1 MNNQNQQQ
9 ISSTQPQ
16 ILALPGMGDL
26 LKRTF
31 SVYKARLGTFLGI
44 MVFPLICSVFF
55 LILPAN
61 LKKNLLLGISL
72 FIIFWLAVMVTSL
85 WSSVSLLYAIKEREE
100 KIGIV
105 ESFRKGWHKIISFVW
120 ISILAGFIT
129 LGGFL
134 LFIIPGIIFAIWFAF
149 PIYVLVSEDLRGMN
163 ALFRSKQLVSGKWG
177 SVALRLFT
185 IAIIATVIYSVILL
199 PLLFFVSISK
209 NTADIVGSIISLFL
223 TPFSVTFTFL
233 IYEDLKKFKGEV
245 SFEPPKRGTKIK
257 FILIGIIG
265 MIGIFGILL
274 IRQFYF

>member
-185 IAIIATVIYSVILL
+185 IGVIALVIYSVIFF
-199 PLLFFVSISK
+199 PLSFFVGK
-209 NTADIVGSIISLFL
+209 KAADIGDSIISLFL
-223 TPFSVTFTFL
+223 TPFSVTFIFL

>member
-31 SVYKARLGTFLGI
+31 SVYKARLGIFLGI

-185 IAIIATVIYSVILL
+185 IGVIALVIYSVIFF
-199 PLLFFVSISK
+199 PLSFFVGK
-209 NTADIVGSIISLFL
+209 KAADIGDSIISLFL

>member
-1 MNNQNQQQ
+1 MNNQNQKQ

-185 IAIIATVIYSVILL
+185 IGVIALVIYSVIFF
-199 PLLFFVSISK
+199 PLSFFVGK
-209 NTADIVGSIISLFL
+209 KAADIGDSIISLFL

>member
-9 ISSTQPQ
+9 ISSLQPQ
-16 ILALPGMGDL
+16 ILALPGLGDL

-44 MVFPLICSVFF
+44 MVLPLICSVFF

-185 IAIIATVIYSVILL
+185 IGVIALVIYSVIFF
-199 PLLFFVSISK
+199 PLSFFVGK
-209 NTADIVGSIISLFL
+209 KAADIGDSIISLFL

>member
-9 ISSTQPQ
+9 ISSLQPQ
-16 ILALPGMGDL
+16 ILALPGLGDL

-61 LKKNLLLGISL
+61 FKKNLLLGISL

-185 IAIIATVIYSVILL
+185 IGVIALVIYSVIFF
-199 PLLFFVSISK
+199 PLSFFVGK
-209 NTADIVGSIISLFL
+209 KAADIVGSIISLFL

>member
-61 LKKNLLLGISL
+61 FKKNLLLGISL

-185 IAIIATVIYSVILL
+185 IGVIALVIYSVIFF
-199 PLLFFVSISK
+199 PLSFFVGK
-209 NTADIVGSIISLFL
+209 KAADIGDSIISLFL

>member
-9 ISSTQPQ
+9 ISSLQPQ
-16 ILALPGMGDL
+16 ILALPGLGDL

-61 LKKNLLLGISL
+61 FKKNLLLGISL

-185 IAIIATVIYSVILL
+185 IGVIALVIYSVIFF
-199 PLLFFVSISK
+199 PLSFFVGK
-209 NTADIVGSIISLFL
+209 KAADIGDSIISLFL

>member
-44 MVFPLICSVFF
+44 MVLPLIYSVFF

-185 IAIIATVIYSVILL
+185 IGVIALVIYSVIFF
-199 PLLFFVSISK
+199 PLSFFVGK
-209 NTADIVGSIISLFL
+209 KAADIGDSIISLFL

>member
-185 IAIIATVIYSVILL
+185 IGVIALVIYSVIFF
-199 PLLFFVSISK
+199 PLSFFVGK
-209 NTADIVGSIISLFL
+209 KAADIGDSIISLFL

>member
-1 MNNQNQQQ
+1 
-9 ISSTQPQ
+9 
-16 ILALPGMGDL
+16 
-26 LKRTF
+26 
-31 SVYKARLGTFLGI
+31 

-185 IAIIATVIYSVILL
+185 IGVIALVIYSVIFF
-199 PLLFFVSISK
+199 PLSFFVGK
-209 NTADIVGSIISLFL
+209 KAADIGDSIISLFL

>member
-72 FIIFWLAVMVTSL
+72 FIIFWLAVMITSL

-185 IAIIATVIYSVILL
+185 IGVIALVIYSVIFF
-199 PLLFFVSISK
+199 PLSFFVGK
-209 NTADIVGSIISLFL
+209 KAADIGDSIISLFL

>member
-9 ISSTQPQ
+9 ISSLQPQ
-16 ILALPGMGDL
+16 ILTLPGLGDL

-185 IAIIATVIYSVILL
+185 IGVIALVIYSVIFF
-199 PLLFFVSISK
+199 PLSFFVGK
-209 NTADIVGSIISLFL
+209 KAADIGDSIISLFL

>member
-9 ISSTQPQ
+9 ISSLQPQ
-16 ILALPGMGDL
+16 ILTLPGLGDL

-44 MVFPLICSVFF
+44 MVLPLICSVFF

-185 IAIIATVIYSVILL
+185 IGVIALVIYSVIFF
-199 PLLFFVSISK
+199 PLSFFVGK
-209 NTADIVGSIISLFL
+209 KAADIGDSIISLFL